1 VSATGC
7 RRHRSRRHT
16 VVSAYGGQVTPRR
29 PGAARWL
36 WYAVGGGLPPRY
48 RDWVFQDA
56 TRDGWR
62 PRQFLRSFVQMVPVA
77 VPVLLLVP
85 GPLWIR
91 LAAILL
97 GWLVGLQ
104 YALYFMDESVERRV
118 LKAGYPV
125 GAAQAARDALHADER
140 AAAAARYAERYRPGG
155 S

>member
-1 VSATGC
+1 M
-7 RRHRSRRHT
+7 
-16 VVSAYGGQVTPRR
+16 
-29 PGAARWL
+29 
-36 WYAVGGGLPPRY
+36 GGGLPARY
-48 RDWVFQDA
+48 REWILRDA

-62 PRQFLRSFVQMVPVA
+62 LRQFLRAFLQMLPMVVPI
-77 VPVLLLVP
+77 LLLVP

-104 YALYFMDESVERRV
+104 YALYFVDDSVERRV

-140 AAAAARYAERYRPGG
+140 AAAAARYAARYRSGDT
-155 S
+155 

>member
-1 VSATGC
+1 
-7 RRHRSRRHT
+7 
-16 VVSAYGGQVTPRR
+16 VTSIQ
-29 PGAARWL
+29 PGPLRWL
-36 WYAVGGGLPPRY
+36 WYAMGGGLPPRY
-48 RDWVFQDA
+48 REWVLSDA

-62 PRQFLRSFVQMVPVA
+62 LRQFGRAFVQMAPVA
-77 VPVLLLVP
+77 VLIMLLVP

-104 YALYFMDESVERRV
+104 YALYFVDDAVERRV

-140 AAAAARYAERYRPGG
+140 AAAAARYAARYRSGG
-155 S
+155 T

>member
-1 VSATGC
+1 
-7 RRHRSRRHT
+7 
-16 VVSAYGGQVTPRR
+16 VTSTR
-29 PGAARWL
+29 PGPLHWL
-36 WYAVGGGLPPRY
+36 WYAMGGGLPARY
-48 RDWVFQDA
+48 REWVLRDA

-62 PRQFLRSFVQMVPVA
+62 LRQFLRAFLQMGPVA
-77 VPVLLLVP
+77 VPILLLVP

-104 YALYFMDESVERRV
+104 YALYFVDDAVERRV

-140 AAAAARYAERYRPGG
+140 AAAAARYAARYRSGG
-155 S
+155 G

>member
-1 VSATGC
+1 MEMCAVASVSA
-7 RRHRSRRHT
+7 SLT

-29 PGAARWL
+29 PGPARWL

-48 RDWVFQDA
+48 REWVFQDA

-62 PRQFLRSFVQMVPVA
+62 PRQFVRSFVQMVPVA

-91 LAAILL
+91 LATILL

-104 YALYFMDESVERRV
+104 YALYFLDESVERRV

-125 GAAQAARDALHADER
+125 GAAQAARNALHADER
-140 AAAAARYAERYRPGG
+140 AAAAARYAARYRSGG

>member
-1 VSATGC
+1 VTSA
-7 RRHRSRRHT
+7 
-16 VVSAYGGQVTPRR
+16 R
-29 PGAARWL
+29 PGPLHWL
-36 WYAVGGGLPPRY
+36 WYAMGGGLPSRY
-48 RDWVFQDA
+48 REWVLRDA

-62 PRQFLRSFVQMVPVA
+62 LRQFLRGFLQIGPVA
-77 VPVLLLVP
+77 VPILLLVP

-104 YALYFMDESVERRV
+104 YALYFVDDAVERRV

-140 AAAAARYAERYRPGG
+140 AAAAARYAARYRSGG
-155 S
+155 G